1 MNIDS
6 PSNIEVKFIPGVVWG
21 AGQKEMVLNQLINL
35 LPQSPYA
42 PGADSVERFFLG
54 CCSVEKTESERNLI
68 ALAHAEDGRLCG
80 FAQFRFYGSD
90 SDLDFILVD
99 AQHRGKGYARHILND
114 SFEKLRSEGVSRVVL
129 EVSTQNSAARTLYQA
144 FGFSELAVRK
154 KYYRNGEDA
163 VIMEKS
169 I

>member
-1 MNIDS
+1 
-6 PSNIEVKFIPGVVWG
+6 
-21 AGQKEMVLNQLINL
+21 MVLNQLITL
-35 LPQSPYA
+35 LPQSPYS
-42 PGADSVERFFLG
+42 PGADSVERFFLA
-54 CCSVEKTESERNLI
+54 CCTVEKSENERNLI
-68 ALAHAEDGRLCG
+68 ALAHAGDGRLCG

-99 AQHRGKGYARHILND
+99 AQHRGKGYARLLLND

-129 EVSTQNSAARTLYQA
+129 EVSTQNSAAHALYQS

-163 VIMEKS
+163 VIMEKR